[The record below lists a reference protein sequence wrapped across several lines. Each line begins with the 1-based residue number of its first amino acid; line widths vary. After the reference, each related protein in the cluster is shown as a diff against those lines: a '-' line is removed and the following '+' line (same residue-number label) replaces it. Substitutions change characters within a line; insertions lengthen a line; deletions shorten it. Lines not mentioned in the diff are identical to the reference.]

1 MSILNSSY
9 KDKSLT
15 SIQLYLQLNSK
26 NYSRKTKMATFHP
39 SCRTR
44 IVHIRCYRYFSTVAS
59 RSMAINERDKLH
71 KLEREKEKAT
81 SFQHFDGRR
90 LIDRKNRSASS
101 YYSSPLRG
109 KEHICPSRLSFAYI
123 SRPKPAIK
131 SSTFLLSNNSLPRVW
146 Q

>member
-59 RSMAINERDKLH
+59 RSMAINCISWRGKRKRPPLFNTP
-71 KLEREKEKAT
+71 LRREK
-81 SFQHFDGRR
+81 
-90 LIDRKNRSASS
+90 IDRSEEPVCLLVLLESS
-101 YYSSPLRG
+101 SWQRAHMPVPVVLRIHLAPETG
-109 KEHICPSRLSFAYI
+109 Y
-123 SRPKPAIK
+123 
-131 SSTFLLSNNSLPRVW
+131 
-146 Q
+146 